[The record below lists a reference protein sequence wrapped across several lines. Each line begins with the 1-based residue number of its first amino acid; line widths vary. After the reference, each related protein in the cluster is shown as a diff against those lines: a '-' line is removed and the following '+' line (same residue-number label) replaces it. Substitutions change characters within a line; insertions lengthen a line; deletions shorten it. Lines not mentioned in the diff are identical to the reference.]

1 MPQPRLPVSHAI
13 HLVPFFRFLDELG
26 APVQHG
32 VAQSKLPGRVVESPD
47 CYAPTES
54 VWAFIGKMARS
65 QDIPDLGL
73 RVGYEGGLR
82 MMGAGLVGELERAA
96 SLLEGLQ
103 NFSHVIHRE
112 SSEMACW
119 LSEDGDEVRFY
130 LRKTFEPGVLGYRQ
144 TEWLGLMAMLTAIQ
158 FFAGPNWQPIRISVR
173 SKGPAP
179 GLAYELF
186 GNAEFLTGQAEIFIA
201 FPRAMLG
208 LAHALHGTDPRFQR
222 PKPAAI
228 GLGDDVPAADFAN
241 RLRQCLKPYLF
252 DGYPDVRL
260 AAGLVDTSPR
270 TLQRRLRELGTSYRA
285 VVDGARLDLATR
297 MLTRTD
303 ATAAEIGNVVGYSD
317 PSHFARAFRRFTG
330 MSPGEYRLAQERHAE
345 C

>member
-1 MPQPRLPVSHAI
+1 MEPQLPVSHAI

-82 MMGAGLVGELERAA
+82 MMGAGLTGELERAR
-96 SLLEGLQ
+96 SLLHGLQ
-103 NFSHVIHRE
+103 NFSSVIQRE

-119 LSEDGDEVRFY
+119 LTEDRDEVRFH
-130 LRKTFEPGVLGYRQ
+130 LHKTFEPGVLGYRQ
-144 TEWLGLMAMLTAIQ
+144 TEWLGLVAMLTAIQ
-158 FFAGPNWQPIRISVR
+158 FFAGPDWQPTRISIR
-173 SKGPAP
+173 SKCPAP
-179 GLAYELF
+179 ELASELF
-186 GNAEFLTGQAEIFIA
+186 GNTELLTGQAEIYIA
-201 FPRAMLG
+201 FPRSMLA
-208 LAHALHGTDPRFQR
+208 LAHASHGTDPRFDR

-228 GLGDDVPAADFAN
+228 GLGDQVPAADFAN

-260 AAGLVDTSPR
+260 AADLVDTSPR
-270 TLQRRLRELGTSYRA
+270 TLQRRLRELGTNYRA

-330 MSPGEYRLAQERHAE
+330 MSPGEYRLAQDLHAE

>member
-1 MPQPRLPVSHAI
+1 LPQPRLPVSHAI
-13 HLVPFFRFLDELG
+13 HLVPFFRFLDEVG
-26 APVQHG
+26 APVERG

-73 RVGYEGGLR
+73 RVGYEGGLKI
-82 MMGAGLVGELERAA
+82 MGQGLTGELERGG
-96 SLLEGLQ
+96 SLLRGLQ
-103 NFSHVIHRE
+103 NFSRVIHRE

-119 LSEDGDEVRFY
+119 LSEDGDEVRFH
-130 LRKTFEPGVLGYRQ
+130 LRKTFDPGVLGYRQ

-158 FFAGPNWQPIRISVR
+158 FFAGPDWQPTRISIR
-173 SKGPAP
+173 SKGSAP
-179 GLAYELF
+179 ELASELF
-186 GNAEFLTGQAEIFIA
+186 GNTELPTGQAEIYIA
-201 FPRAMLG
+201 FPRTMLALG
-208 LAHALHGTDPRFQR
+208 HASHGTDPRFDR
-222 PKPAAI
+222 PKPLAI
-228 GLGDDVPAADFAN
+228 ALGDEEPAAGFAS

-260 AAGLVDTSPR
+260 AADLIDTSPR
-270 TLQRRLRELGTSYRA
+270 TLQRRLRGLGTSYRA
-285 VVDGARLDLATR
+285 VVDGARLDLATI
-297 MLTRTD
+297 MLTQTD
-303 ATAAEIGNVVGYSD
+303 ATAAEIGNIVGYSD

-330 MSPGEYRLAQERHAE
+330 MSPREYRLAQDPHAE

>member
-1 MPQPRLPVSHAI
+1 MPEPRLPVSHAI

-26 APVQHG
+26 APVGHG

-65 QDIPDLGL
+65 QGIPDLGL
-73 RVGYEGGLR
+73 RVGYEGGLKI
-82 MMGAGLVGELERAA
+82 MGEGLAGELERAG
-96 SLLEGLQ
+96 SLLQGLQ
-103 NFSHVIHRE
+103 NFSRVIHRE

-119 LSEDGDEVRFY
+119 LSEDGDEVRLY

-158 FFAGPNWQPIRISVR
+158 FFAGPNWQPMRISVR

-179 GLAYELF
+179 ALASELF
-186 GNAEFLTGQAEIFIA
+186 GNTELLAGQAEIYIA

-208 LAHALHGTDPRFQR
+208 LAHASHGTDPRFQR
-222 PKPAAI
+222 PKRVAI

-260 AAGLVDTSPR
+260 AADLVDTSPR
-270 TLQRRLRELGTSYRA
+270 TLQRRLRQLGTSYRA

-303 ATAAEIGNVVGYSD
+303 ASAAEIGNVVGYSD

-330 MSPGEYRLAQERHAE
+330 MSPGEYRSAQERHAE